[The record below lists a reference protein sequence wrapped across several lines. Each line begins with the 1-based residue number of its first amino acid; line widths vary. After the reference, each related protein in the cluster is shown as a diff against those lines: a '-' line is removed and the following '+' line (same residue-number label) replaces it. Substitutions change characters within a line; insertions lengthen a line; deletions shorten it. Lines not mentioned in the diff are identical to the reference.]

1 MPPPRRRTRRRPS
14 KGGTGGARGSF
25 LARTSGGTRRP
36 KGKVASGGTSTGRE
50 SGIAASQKTNKIK
63 SLEQSVGS
71 LDRRIN
77 KALEAGDTNTAKDL
91 RSRLNKFTTQLGDE
105 RAKQIDG
112 GVARTRDGSIIR
124 TSSGRPV
131 LTSSGLAAFRDTKD
145 KDFLDPTRNLINR
158 FPEQYGQ
165 MYPITDQLR
174 QGLPG
179 IRIAKEFLGMK
190 DKEQKLTEQDLPGI
204 RYPLDREFGA
214 GEGEPFFG
222 GRSRDPDF
230 DSYPYIAPIEPVT
243 ITDLEDDKSVPFTDN
258 VLPYQFPVINSETR
272 SEVVDQTMGDIIDSG
287 TQDFATLDEEF
298 QKESAEY
305 EKRKA
310 EEPTFKEKFPYQVA
324 GPDALPSF
332 FNLFGQNDSDE
343 VVQLPPS
350 DSAEFNVAADNIA
363 SRLLGSGYNLSPEII
378 TNLYQQGFLDPNINY
393 FPNPR
398 ITTSPLVDE
407 ALASY
412 YQSLQ

>member
-1 MPPPRRRTRRRPS
+1 MAPPRRRTRRRPS

-77 KALEAGDTNTAKDL
+77 KALEAGDTSTAKDL

-204 RYPLDREFGA
+204 RYPLDKEFGA
-214 GEGEPFFG
+214 GEGEPKDPMNIADLSFIPETTFG
-222 GRSRDPDF
+222 PMIDYEDPNIIMAGQEPESMVEPSISFNF
-230 DSYPYIAPIEPVT
+230 DAP
-243 ITDLEDDKSVPFTDN
+243 
-258 VLPYQFPVINSETR
+258 LPNQFPIIDPNQRTDESNK
-272 SEVVDQTMGDIIDSG
+272 MADIIDSG
-287 TQDFATLDEEF
+287 VQDFATLDEEF
-298 QKESAEY
+298 QRENKENELSNLIAAEDQMNRTG
-305 EKRKA
+305 EIL
-310 EEPTFKEKFPYQVA
+310 Q
-324 GPDALPSF
+324 
-332 FNLFGQNDSDE
+332 
-343 VVQLPPS
+343 
-350 DSAEFNVAADNIA
+350 
-363 SRLLGSGYNLSPEII
+363 GSGYNLNQDII
-378 TNLYQQGFLDPNINY
+378 NDLFAQGLLDQGTNY
-393 FPNPR
+393 FPNPG
-398 ITTSPLVDE
+398 IGTSPLVDQ